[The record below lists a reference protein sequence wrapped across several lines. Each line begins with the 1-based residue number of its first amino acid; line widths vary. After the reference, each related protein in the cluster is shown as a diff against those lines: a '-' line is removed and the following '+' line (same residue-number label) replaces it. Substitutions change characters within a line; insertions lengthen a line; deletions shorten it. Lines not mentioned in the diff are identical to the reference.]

1 MPKEAFKTGTDEKLV
16 VGWSKSNE
24 FVELGLGIGI
34 PFVLLESVKVG
45 DVASIEEDLF
55 YTFDNEKELTK
66 FIRALMRA
74 RKQAFGKKK

>member
-1 MPKEAFKTGTDEKLV
+1 MPKEAFKTGSGETIK
-16 VGWSKSNE
+16 VGWSKTNE

-34 PFVLLESVKVG
+34 PFVLLEDIKAGTNAAV
-45 DVASIEEDLF
+45 EEDLF

-74 RKQAFGKKK
+74 RKQAFGKK